1 MTPAARYAAA
11 IDILDKVLRGEAAEK
26 ALTHWARANRF
37 AGSGDRHALRDI
49 VFDVLRCKR
58 SYGVRG
64 GAKTGRGL
72 VLGALRAAGIAPDD
86 VFTGQGYGPA
96 ALTDAD
102 GPGAQPEGLDALDCP
117 DWLAPALLASLGDN
131 FPAVMQTLQSRAPVF
146 LRVNLRKGDMAR
158 AVAALALDG
167 IETQPNPLSPTALE
181 VLNNPRKVQTSNAY
195 LDGLVEL
202 QDAAS
207 QAIVDELSL
216 RSGQRVLDFC
226 AGGGGKSLAM
236 AAQTSAQFFAHDIAP
251 ARMKDLPAR
260 AKRAGVQVTVLASAA
275 LAKAEPFDLVL
286 ADAPCSG
293 SGSWRRA
300 PEAKWALSQARL
312 TELCALQ
319 AQIMD
324 NAAAL
329 VAKGGTLAYATC
341 ALLKMENQ
349 DQITA
354 FLGRHSGWT
363 LKKARVLTPLEGGDG
378 FFIACLKRK
387 I

>member
-1 MTPAARYAAA
+1 
-11 IDILDKVLRGEAAEK
+11 
-26 ALTHWARANRF
+26 
-37 AGSGDRHALRDI
+37 
-49 VFDVLRCKR
+49 
-58 SYGVRG
+58 
-64 GAKTGRGL
+64 
-72 VLGALRAAGIAPDD
+72 
-86 VFTGQGYGPA
+86 
-96 ALTDAD
+96 
-102 GPGAQPEGLDALDCP
+102 
-117 DWLAPALLASLGDN
+117 
-131 FPAVMQTLQSRAPVF
+131 
-146 LRVNLRKGDMAR
+146 MAR

-181 VLNNPRKVQTSNAY
+181 VLNKPRKVQTSNAY